1 MSFNGT
7 SVLLSPRSQRQ
18 KDRAEALT
26 EWRDFIFDL
35 WRDLRMDMPQ
45 YHSIRLKFAKLQGQH
60 SLSSIWD
67 GTAQFHKPLLTR
79 E

>member
-1 MSFNGT
+1 
-7 SVLLSPRSQRQ
+7 
-18 KDRAEALT
+18 
-26 EWRDFIFDL
+26 
-35 WRDLRMDMPQ
+35 MDVPQ

-67 GTAQFHKPLLTR
+67 GTAQFHEPLLTR